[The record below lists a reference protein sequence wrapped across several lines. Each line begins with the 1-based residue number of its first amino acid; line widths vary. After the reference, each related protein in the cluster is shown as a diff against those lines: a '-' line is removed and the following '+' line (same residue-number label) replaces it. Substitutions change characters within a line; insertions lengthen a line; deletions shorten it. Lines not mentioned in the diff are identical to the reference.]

1 MLKDEIDAL
10 VEQIEQ
16 LVIDL
21 TGSGADMSPLEQ
33 WLDSLTIPEGYMKSP
48 CTRTWRKYPY

>member
-16 LVIDL
+16 LIIDL
-21 TGSGADMSPLEQ
+21 SGADMSPLEQ
-33 WLDSLTIPEGYMKSP
+33 WLDSLTIPEGYMRSP